1 MPTLVYEIINLLG
14 SLLRLL
20 GMAALG
26 LGIGWLALDLLKK
39 AANWYLQAVVFLGL
53 LGLIIAMS
61 VFQGWGALG
70 AFAIGVAVAIFMWGM
85 PKKAKVE
92 ED

>member
-1 MPTLVYEIINLLG
+1 MPSLVYDIINLVS

-61 VFQGWGALG
+61 VFLGWGALG
-70 AFAIGVAVAIFMWGM
+70 GFAIGLAVAIFMWGM
-85 PKKAKVE
+85 PKKAKVD